1 MASAVSAGCQSLSG
15 SPGDAEMSVDY
26 QERSAARLIWEAGVA
41 SVFSRPLV
49 QDSLEALEDRLVVHG
64 QPYPLS
70 DKSRVLVVGAG
81 KAGAGMAEG
90 VEDVLSSKWFR
101 DRLSGWVNVP
111 ADCIRPLAKIHL
123 HAARPAGV
131 NEPTPEG
138 VEGSQQILEQVS
150 QLGPDDLC
158 LVLISGG
165 GSALLPAPVD
175 GLSLADKVTL
185 TRLLSRAGATIQQL
199 NCVRKQLS
207 KIKGGGLARV
217 CRAPLVSLIISDV
230 AGDPLDVISSGP
242 TVPDSGTATEAIQ
255 ILTELIPDRRQVP
268 DAVWAILEAKSRQ
281 SAAESASFAHVRNF
295 VIGNNRIAVEA
306 AAAAAD
312 KVTRIRHGDVRI
324 LGWDQ
329 GGVAREVGT
338 ALASEAVRVQ
348 NEMPAG
354 MGPVCLISG
363 GEPVVR
369 VASTGRPQKGGRNQE
384 LALAALAYLEQEN
397 ARGITVLSGGTDGE
411 DGPTDAAGAVV
422 DDDVLAR
429 TRELGLDPRA
439 YLDDNNSYPFFE
451 QTGGLLKTG
460 PTHTNVMDLRVV
472 YIMPPGVG

>member
-1 MASAVSAGCQSLSG
+1 MA
-15 SPGDAEMSVDY
+15 VDD
-26 QERSAARLIWEAGVA
+26 QERSAARLIWEAGTA
-41 SVFSRPLV
+41 AVFSRPLV
-49 QDSLEALEDRLVVHG
+49 RDSLEAQDDRLVVHG
-64 QPYPLS
+64 QAYPLS
-70 DKSRVLVVGAG
+70 AKSRVLVVGAG

-101 DRLSGWVNVP
+101 KRLSGWVNVP
-111 ADCIRPLAKIHL
+111 ADCLRPLTKIHL

-131 NEPTPEG
+131 NEPTAEG
-138 VEGSQQILEQVS
+138 VEGSREILRQVS

-165 GSALLPAPVD
+165 GSALLPAPTD
-175 GLSLADKVTL
+175 GLSLADKVAL
-185 TRLLSRAGATIQQL
+185 TRLLSRAGATIEQL

-207 KIKGGGLARV
+207 RIKGGGLARA

-230 AGDPLDVISSGP
+230 AGDPLDVIASGP
-242 TVPDSGTATEAIQ
+242 TVPDSGTAADAIQ
-255 ILTELIPDRRQVP
+255 ILKELIPDRRQVP
-268 DAVWAILEAKSRQ
+268 DAVWAILEAKSREGV
-281 SAAESASFAHVRNF
+281 AETASFAHVRNF
-295 VIGNNRIAVEA
+295 VIGNNRTAVEA
-306 AAAAAD
+306 AAAAAA
-312 KVTRIRHGDVRI
+312 KVTRILQGEARV

-329 GGVAREVGT
+329 GGVARDVGT

-348 NEMPAG
+348 RAMPAG
-354 MGPVCLISG
+354 TGPICLISG
-363 GEPVVR
+363 GEPTVR
-369 VASTGRPQKGGRNQE
+369 VANTGRPQKGGRNQE
-384 LALAALAYLEQEN
+384 VALAALAHLQREN

-422 DDDVLAR
+422 DDEVLAR

-472 YIMPPGVG
+472 WIAPPEARSCVEG